1 MHDKILEAEQPLDDD
16 LVYGNRGVAGI
27 ALGRAPITT
36 TAPLFDRDRPLVHV
50 LPAKSDQ
57 FAHSQPGVDRNKN
70 HRGVRFRDEFHESRK
85 LIRFDEGLERLPPL
99 AGGKPQALDGVVH
112 EQAVAFGG
120 AENAGQ
126 YVANLVLRFVAKW
139 KLSQSRQVLLQREWS
154 QLAEAHFSER
164 RREGIFD
171 EALVSVLRAL

>member
-1 MHDKILEAEQPLDDD
+1 M
-16 LVYGNRGVAGI
+16 
-27 ALGRAPITT
+27 
-36 TAPLFDRDRPLVHV
+36 HV

-164 RREGIFD
+164 RRQVIFD
-171 EALVSVLRAL
+171 DARPGIGPACSLRAAENRSSGRHFRQNAKTWCLIQP